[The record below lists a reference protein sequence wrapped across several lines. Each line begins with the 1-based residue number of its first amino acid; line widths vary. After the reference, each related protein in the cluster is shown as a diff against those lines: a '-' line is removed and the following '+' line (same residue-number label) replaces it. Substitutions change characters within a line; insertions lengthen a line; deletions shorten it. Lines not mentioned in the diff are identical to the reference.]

1 MHQSRQRFI
10 FYVSGIIIMTFGI
23 ALTIR
28 SLMGTSPFDALLVGL
43 FQTFGLTI
51 GSWEIV
57 VGLALVLFNAA
68 AQRRKL
74 EYFALLTSLITGMG
88 IDLWL
93 FVLGDSIS
101 PLTLFSQAA
110 CLILGVGIVGLGVAV
125 NLQADFAPNPMD
137 RSMLVINQLTGLNV
151 AISRAIVSL
160 VLVILAFLFSG
171 PIGIG
176 TLFSALITGVFIK
189 FFMPYTARLNKGK
202 GTDPTSV
209 EGKKHA

>member
-1 MHQSRQRFI
+1 MFQSRQRFI
-10 FYVSGIIIMTFGI
+10 FYVSGIVIMTFGI

-68 AQRRKL
+68 AQRRKP

-101 PLTLFSQAA
+101 PITLFGQAS
-110 CLILGVGIVGLGVAV
+110 CLILGVGFVGLGVAV

-137 RSMLVINQLTGLNV
+137 RSMLVINELTGLNV
-151 AISRAIVSL
+151 AISRALVNL
-160 VLVILAFLFSG
+160 VLVILAFIFSG

-176 TLFSALITGVFIK
+176 TLFSALFTGVFIK
-189 FFMPYTARLNKGK
+189 FFMPYTERLNKDK
-202 GTDPTSV
+202 NTDLKSITP
-209 EGKKHA
+209 

>member
-1 MHQSRQRFI
+1 MLQPRQRFI
-10 FYVSGIIIMTFGI
+10 FYISGIIIMTFGI

-28 SLMGTSPFDALLVGL
+28 TLMGTSPFDALLVGL

-68 AQRRKL
+68 ALRRKL
-74 EYFALLTSLITGMG
+74 EYLALLTSLITGMG

-93 FVLGDSIS
+93 FVLGDLIS
-101 PLTLFSQAA
+101 PITLFGQVS
-110 CLILGVGIVGLGVAV
+110 CLILGVGFVGLGVAI
-125 NLQADFAPNPMD
+125 NLQANFAPNPMD
-137 RSMLVINQLTGLNV
+137 RSMLVINEITGLNV

-160 VLVILAFLFSG
+160 VLVILAFMFRG

-176 TLFSALITGVFIK
+176 TLFSALFTGVFIS
-189 FFMPYTARLNKGK
+189 FFMPYTARLSKDKNTALKSV
-202 GTDPTSV
+202 TS
-209 EGKKHA
+209 

>member
-1 MHQSRQRFI
+1 MLQSRQRFI
-10 FYVSGIIIMTFGI
+10 LYVSGIIIMTFGI

-68 AQRRKL
+68 ALRRKL

-93 FVLGDSIS
+93 FVLGDLIS
-101 PLTLFSQAA
+101 PITLFGQAS
-110 CLILGVGIVGLGVAV
+110 CLILGVGLVGLGVTI
-125 NLQADFAPNPMD
+125 NLQANFAPNPMD
-137 RSMLVINQLTGLNV
+137 RSMLVINELTGLNV
-151 AISRAIVSL
+151 AISRALVSL
-160 VLVILAFLFSG
+160 VLVILAFIFSG

-176 TLFSALITGVFIK
+176 TLFSALFTGVFIK
-189 FFMPYTARLNKGK
+189 FFMPYTARLNKDMN
-202 GTDPTSV
+202 TDFKSITP
-209 EGKKHA
+209 

>member
-1 MHQSRQRFI
+1 MHKARQRFI
-10 FYVSGIIIMTFGI
+10 FYILGIIVMTFGI

-51 GSWEIV
+51 GSWEIA

-74 EYFALLTSLITGMG
+74 EYFALMTSLITGMG

-93 FVLGDSIS
+93 FVLGDLIS
-101 PLTLFSQAA
+101 PVTLFGQVS
-110 CLILGVGIVGLGVAV
+110 CLILGVGFVGLGVAV

-137 RSMLVINQLTGLNV
+137 RSMLVINELTGLNV
-151 AISRAIVSL
+151 AISRALVSL
-160 VLVILAFLFSG
+160 VLVILAFLFGG

-176 TLFSALITGVFIK
+176 TLFSALFTGVFIK
-189 FFMPYTARLNKGK
+189 FFMPYIACLNKDK
-202 GTDPTSV
+202 NASL
-209 EGKKHA
+209 KA

>member
-1 MHQSRQRFI
+1 MFQSRQRI
-10 FYVSGIIIMTFGI
+10 IVYVLGIIIMTFGI

-68 AQRRKL
+68 AQRRKP

-93 FVLGDSIS
+93 FVLGDLIS
-101 PLTLFSQAA
+101 PITLFGQSA
-110 CLILGVGIVGLGVAV
+110 CLILGVGFVGLGVAV
-125 NLQADFAPNPMD
+125 NLQANFAPNPMD
-137 RSMLVINQLTGLNV
+137 RAMLVINELTGLNV
-151 AISRAIVSL
+151 AISRALVSL
-160 VLVILAFLFSG
+160 VLVILAFIFSG

-189 FFMPYTARLNKGK
+189 FFMHYTARLNKDMN
-202 GTDPTSV
+202 TILR
-209 EGKKHA
+209 A